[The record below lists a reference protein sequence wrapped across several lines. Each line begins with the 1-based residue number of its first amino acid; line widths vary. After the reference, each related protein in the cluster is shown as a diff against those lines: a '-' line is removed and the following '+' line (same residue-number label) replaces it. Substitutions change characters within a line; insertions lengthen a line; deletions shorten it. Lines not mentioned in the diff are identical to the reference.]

1 MRYLDMRRRSR
12 SWLTTE
18 AARTPDARWEALD
31 KFLGGTP
38 SLKPL
43 RARLAELLEEVRSLG
58 DYGLAEEIEE
68 VGNELRAEMLDRAI
82 VWAFE
87 LGRLAGR
94 RERRDR
100 S

>member
-1 MRYLDMRRRSR
+1 MKRSSCFPR
-12 SWLTTE
+12 LNTE
-18 AARTPDARWEALD
+18 AVGNPDARWAALD
-31 KFLGGTP
+31 KFLVEIP
-38 SLKPL
+38 SLEPL
-43 RARLAELLEEVRSLG
+43 RARLAELLDEVRSLG

-68 VGNELRAEMLDRAI
+68 VGNELRGEMLDRVI